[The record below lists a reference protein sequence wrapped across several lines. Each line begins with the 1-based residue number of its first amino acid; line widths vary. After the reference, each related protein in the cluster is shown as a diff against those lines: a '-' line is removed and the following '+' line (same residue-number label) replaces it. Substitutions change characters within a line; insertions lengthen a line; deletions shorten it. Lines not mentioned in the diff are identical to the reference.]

1 MKRGLLH
8 CVWILSLLFAAATAD
23 AGVSGQQRA
32 EAVGQGLVGSP
43 APRMVLKTID
53 GKSIDLG
60 SLYGKKAVYLKF
72 WATWCVPCREQMPHF
87 ERTYES
93 AGSDLAVIAVN
104 AGFND
109 SIDDV
114 RAYRQQLG
122 IKMPI
127 VIDDGT
133 LGAALNL
140 RVTPQHVVIGR
151 DGRIQY
157 VGHLA
162 NERLDAALQA
172 ARSSR
177 SSPAGA
183 AGASVAASAGQNGG
197 VEGKPSVGVGKTSGH
212 GPGDGSGHGPGD
224 GESAPP
230 LSAKTLDGAQFN
242 LQEPAAEQHP
252 AVLVF
257 LSPWCESYLE
267 TSRAAV
273 SARCRD
279 ARVQVDALAKKHPQ
293 VRWLGIASGIWA
305 TREDLGKYQTDY
317 KVTIP
322 LTLDESGALFRTFQV
337 RNVPTVILIDAH
349 GKIERRIEGSDP
361 QLQAKLQA
369 VTLER

>member
-1 MKRGLLH
+1 MRLAGRLPHLWCLLS
-8 CVWILSLLFAAATAD
+8 ILVCTSAHAQ
-23 AGVSGQQRA
+23 SGQQRA
-32 EAVGQGLVGSP
+32 EAAGHDLVGSP

-53 GKSIDLG
+53 GQTIDLG

-93 AGSDLAVIAVN
+93 AGSDLAVIAIN

-109 SIDDV
+109 SLDDV
-114 RAYRQQLG
+114 RTYRKQLG

-127 VIDDGT
+127 VIDDGR

-162 NERLDAALQA
+162 NERLDAAIQA
-172 ARSSR
+172 AQ
-177 SSPAGA
+177 SSPAIGA
-183 AGASVAASAGQNGG
+183 PGRGGTVGSGGAS
-197 VEGKPSVGVGKTSGH
+197 KPSRDE
-212 GPGDGSGHGPGD
+212 PGDRAPQF
-224 GESAPP
+224 SAN
-230 LSAKTLDGAQFN
+230 TLDGSQFS
-242 LQEPAAEQHP
+242 LQEPVEKHA

-257 LSPWCESYLE
+257 LSPWCESYLA
-267 TSRAAV
+267 TSRAAR
-273 SARCRD
+273 SANCRD
-279 ARVQVDALAKKHPQ
+279 VRVQVDTLAKEHPQ

-305 TREDLGKYQTDY
+305 SKEDLAKYQTNN

-322 LTLDESGALFRTFQV
+322 LTLDETGDLFRTFKV
-337 RNVPTVILIDAH
+337 RSVPTVIIIDSH

-361 QLQAKLQA
+361 RLPTELQV
-369 VTLER
+369 VTSP

>member
-1 MKRGLLH
+1 MKVARLLLH
-8 CVWILSLLFAAATAD
+8 FGWLLSLLFCASAHAQVT
-23 AGVSGQQRA
+23 GQQRA
-32 EAVGQGLVGSP
+32 EAAGHDLVGSP

-53 GKSIDLG
+53 GETIDLG

-93 AGSDLAVIAVN
+93 AGSDLVVIAVN

-109 SIDDV
+109 SLEDV
-114 RAYRQQLG
+114 RAYRKQLG

-127 VIDDGT
+127 VIDDGS

-157 VGHLA
+157 VGHLV
-162 NERLDAALQA
+162 NDRLEAALQA
-172 ARSSR
+172 ARSA
-177 SSPAGA
+177 PGA
-183 AGASVAASAGQNGG
+183 LAVAAHVGND
-197 VEGKPSVGVGKTSGH
+197 GVGIKKASLYQ
-212 GPGDGSGHGPGD
+212 PGDPV
-224 GESAPP
+224 PQF
-230 LSAKTLDGAQFN
+230 SAKTLDGSQFS
-242 LQEPAAEQHP
+242 LQEAGEQQP

-273 SARCRD
+273 SAKCREV
-279 ARVQVDALAKKHPQ
+279 RLQVDALAKEHPQ
-293 VRWLGIASGIWA
+293 VRWLGIASSLWA
-305 TREDLGKYQTDY
+305 TKQDLGKYQADY

-337 RNVPTVILIDAH
+337 RNVPTVLVIDTH
-349 GKIERRIEGSDP
+349 GRIERRMEGSDP
-361 QLQAKLQA
+361 QLPAALQA
-369 VTLER
+369 VTSRR

>member
-1 MKRGLLH
+1 MRLAGRLPHFWWLLS
-8 CVWILSLLFAAATAD
+8 ILVCASAH
-23 AGVSGQQRA
+23 AGVTGQQRA
-32 EAVGQGLVGSP
+32 EAAGHDLVGSP

-53 GKSIDLG
+53 GEAIDLG
-60 SLYGKKAVYLKF
+60 KLYGKKAVYLKF

-114 RAYRQQLG
+114 RTYRKQLG
-122 IKMPI
+122 IRMPI

-162 NERLDAALQA
+162 NERLDAAIQA
-172 ARSSR
+172 ARSSLATGAAQ
-177 SSPAGA
+177 SSPATGA
-183 AGASVAASAGQNGG
+183 PGGNDASGGASKASRY
-197 VEGKPSVGVGKTSGH
+197 EL
-212 GPGDGSGHGPGD
+212 GDR
-224 GESAPP
+224 APQF
-230 LSAKTLDGAQFN
+230 SAKTLDDAQFS
-242 LQEPAAEQHP
+242 LQPAGEQRST
-252 AVLVF
+252 VLVF

-273 SARCRD
+273 SANCRQV
-279 ARVQVDALAKKHPQ
+279 RVQVDALAKKHPQ

-305 TREDLGKYQTDY
+305 TKEDLGKYQADY

-322 LTLDESGALFRTFQV
+322 LTLDESGALFHTFRV
-337 RNVPTVILIDAH
+337 SRVPTVIIIDTH

-361 QLQAKLQA
+361 RLPAQLQAVLPPEETK
-369 VTLER
+369 VSE